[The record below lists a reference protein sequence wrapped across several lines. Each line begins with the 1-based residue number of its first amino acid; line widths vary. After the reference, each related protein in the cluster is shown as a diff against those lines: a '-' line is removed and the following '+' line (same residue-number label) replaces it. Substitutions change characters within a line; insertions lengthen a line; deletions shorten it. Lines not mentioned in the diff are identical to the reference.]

1 MGIVRDITVEELKQA
16 VNNIDTS
23 TLAQDSTLQDVVTA
37 IQNISGG
44 SDPVTNTT
52 VNTLGK
58 DTTLQSIAAA
68 ISALGT
74 ALGSDKANI
83 SGDNIA
89 SPSAFRSS
97 IGIGYTLLNTY
108 TSNGQTLSHNL
119 SNYSKILIVA
129 YFTNA
134 SNTTYVVG
142 SLSLPTSEAIDN
154 HPIVCFNDGTLRKG
168 QLNFKTT
175 YATTENFG
183 NITALK
189 VYGGN

>member
-1 MGIVRDITVEELKQA
+1 MAIITDATGRQLAQA
-16 VNNIDTS
+16 VGGIDTGG
-23 TLAQDSTLQDVVTA
+23 LVKDSTVQA
-37 IQNISGG
+37 
-44 SDPVTNTT
+44 TNTALGNI
-52 VNTLGK
+52 NT
-58 DTTLQSIAAA
+58 TEQSIATA
-68 ISALGT
+68 INSLGQL
-74 ALGSDKANI
+74 LGNDKANI
-83 SGDNIA
+83 SGDNIVDKA
-89 SPSAFRSS
+89 TFRNN

-129 YFTNA
+129 YFTNT